1 LTDSDDLPAPK
12 IIYRVGDNTRKL
24 LEFNIGRASEA
35 LIAAGAS
42 NIVSQA
48 VNPNLGGA
56 HLLGTARMGSDPER
70 SVVDQWGR
78 THDVPNLYIFD
89 GSVFATS
96 AAVNPTATIC
106 AVALRNAE
114 HLVSVRRHQKVAA

>member
-1 LTDSDDLPAPK
+1 VT
-12 IIYRVGDNTRKL
+12 
-24 LEFNIGRASEA
+24 E
-35 LIAAGAS
+35 
-42 NIVSQA
+42 A
-48 VNPNLGGA
+48 VNPFLGGA

-78 THDVPNLYIFD
+78 CHDVPNLYIFD
-89 GSVFATS
+89 GSIFATS

-114 HLVSVRRHQKVAA
+114 HVVSNRRHQTVAA